1 MAIAPLLNNCYNIN
15 MKDVDI
21 SDLISIIKNQNRLIK
36 YYSILWFLSG
46 MMIGIIGL
54 CILAFIFGNK

>member
-1 MAIAPLLNNCYNIN
+1 

-36 YYSILWFLSG
+36 YYSISWFLSG
-46 MMIGIIGL
+46 VMIGIISLG
-54 CILAFIFGNK
+54 ILAFIFGGK